1 MPRRLREVDSKLL
14 GAAVPKVAAMVTSLA
29 RGADME
35 DAARLGAA
43 AAAFAVECANA
54 NVPPELNLGAVAE
67 RSARVPPPAKLS
79 PRANL

>member
-1 MPRRLREVDSKLL
+1 
-14 GAAVPKVAAMVTSLA
+14 MVTSLA

-43 AAAFAVECANA
+43 AAAFAVECADA